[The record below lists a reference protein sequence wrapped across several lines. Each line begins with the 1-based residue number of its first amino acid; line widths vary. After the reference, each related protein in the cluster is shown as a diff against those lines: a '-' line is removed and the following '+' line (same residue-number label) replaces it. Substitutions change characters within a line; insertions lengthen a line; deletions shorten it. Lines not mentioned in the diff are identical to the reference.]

1 MKRVVYHRL
10 AAKELV
16 KSSASYETARPLLG
30 DRFLDAV
37 ALALLL
43 AQRRPALG
51 LPGKDGTRSRK
62 VRRFPYRLVYLE
74 QPGQLWIIAVAHQSR
89 RPDYWLRRVVTP

>member
-1 MKRVVYHRL
+1 MRPHDRCL
-10 AAKELV
+10 AIAF
-16 KSSASYETARPLLG
+16 SMQSTR
-30 DRFLDAV
+30 
-37 ALALLL
+37 ALLL

-51 LPGKDGTRSRK
+51 LPGGVGTRSRR

-74 QPGQLWIIAVAHQSR
+74 QPEQLWIIAVAHQSR

>member
-16 KSSASYETARPLLG
+16 ESAASYEAARPLLG

-37 ALALLL
+37 DLASRL
-43 AQRRPALG
+43 ARRHPALG
-51 LPGKDGTRSRK
+51 LPGKVGTRSRR
-62 VRRFPYRLVYLE
+62 VRRFPYRLIYLE
-74 QPGQLWIIAVAHQSR
+74 QPDRLWIVAVAHQSR